1 MSGDFVNGQDDSL
14 ERSEP
19 TPELLSARGVSLAG
33 VLERVTDQFAAET
46 EARSDILSIA
56 DAAERRRILVEI
68 VEYVLTVEG
77 IRLSRED
84 RLRVIEVAYNDLF
97 LLGVLHP
104 LLRDPEVDEIEIA
117 AADRI
122 YARRGAQKTLTDLR
136 FRDESQLER
145 VLRRALIATGEQLY
159 SGEPLIEVGARLM
172 ERPARLT
179 ITMPPISMMLQASIR
194 LHAAQPRTLSD
205 LIGSQ
210 VLSADQAAQLERA
223 IAERRGVM
231 LAGDVESG
239 KTTLL
244 QALLPLIATQDGK
257 HAAAQRAAELILPEN
272 VTNAEGVT
280 FAARLS
286 AAHELVA
293 ERGGWLIADEL
304 RFDESE
310 AMWNALTS
318 DLNARAPRLLWAFR
332 AATEPTRLRTAF
344 SMAVRRA
351 VPSVDQAVIHGGLL
365 DRLPV
370 VVLMARRDGRPQVLR
385 IAAWRADGE
394 SLTLAD
400 WSP

>member
-1 MSGDFVNGQDDSL
+1 MNSDFADDQGERL
-14 ERSEP
+14 ESSEP

-33 VLERVTDQFAAET
+33 VLERVTDQFVAET
-46 EARSDILSIA
+46 ESRPDILSTT
-56 DAAERRRILVEI
+56 DSAERRRILVEI

-97 LLGVLHP
+97 LLGALHS
-104 LLRDPEVDEIEIA
+104 LLRDPEVSEIEIA

-122 YARRGAQKTLTDLR
+122 YAQRGAQKTLTDVR
-136 FRDESQLER
+136 FRDESELER

-159 SGEPLIEVGARLM
+159 SGEPLIEVGTRLL
-172 ERPARLT
+172 ERPVRLT
-179 ITMPPISMMLQASIR
+179 ITMPPVSPTLQASIR

-205 LIGSQ
+205 LVAMQ
-210 VLSADQAAQLERA
+210 LLSADQAARLERA
-223 IAERRGVM
+223 IAERRGIM
-231 LAGDVESG
+231 LAGDAASG

-244 QALLPLIATQDGK
+244 QALLPLIAAQDGA
-257 HAAAQRAAELILPEN
+257 HAAAQRAVELLLPEN
-272 VTNAEGVT
+272 VTNAEGST
-280 FAARLS
+280 FAARLT
-286 AAHELVA
+286 AAHQQVA
-293 ERGGWLIADEL
+293 KRGGWLIADEL

-310 AMWNALTS
+310 AMWNALTI
-318 DLNARAPRLLWAFR
+318 DFGATPRLLWAFR
-332 AATEPTRLRTAF
+332 AATEPMRLRTAF

-351 VPSVDQAVIHGGLL
+351 VPSIDQAVIHSGLL

-370 VVLMARRDGRPQVLR
+370 VVLMARRNGRPQVLR
-385 IAAWRADGE
+385 VAAWRADGE

>member
-1 MSGDFVNGQDDSL
+1 MSNFVNGQDDSV
-14 ERSEP
+14 EQSEP

-46 EARSDILSIA
+46 EARPDILAVA

-104 LLRDPEVDEIEIA
+104 LLRDPEVNEIEIA

-122 YARRGAQKTLTDLR
+122 YVRRSAQKTLTDLR

-179 ITMPPISMMLQASIR
+179 ITMPPISATLQASIR
-194 LHAAQPRTLSD
+194 LHAAQPRALSD
-205 LIGSQ
+205 LIGMGT
-210 VLSADQAAQLERA
+210 LSADQTAQLERA
-223 IAERRGVM
+223 VAERRGVM

-244 QALLPLIATQDGK
+244 QALLPLIAAQDGA
-257 HAAAQRAAELILPEN
+257 HAAAQRAAELILPDN
-272 VTNAEGVT
+272 VINAEGVT

-286 AAHELVA
+286 AAHQLVA
-293 ERGGWLIADEL
+293 ERGGWLIADEI

-310 AMWNALTS
+310 AMWQALTS
-318 DLNARAPRLLWAFR
+318 ELSPRAPRLLWAFR

-351 VPSVDQAVIHGGLL
+351 VPSIDQAVIHSGLL

-394 SLTLAD
+394 SLALDD